1 MNDGTTKLPDNK
13 PAEDGGELMAEEPE
27 EVELDSMF
35 FRRCVT
41 RHQSPCIRGVALHDH
56 QKNVR

>member
-1 MNDGTTKLPDNK
+1 MNDGATKLPDNK

-35 FRRCVT
+35 SADV
-41 RHQSPCIRGVALHDH
+41 
-56 QKNVR
+56 